1 VNYASATSNR
11 SHTEQFGPSRRCYW
25 DPEMLSSFTFLM
37 AGHGSPVCASMMLGD
52 AEYAREQLRLACTL
66 DDRMLQQVAVQMLS
80 GFSHD
85 ATERNVLV
93 EWAH

>member
-1 VNYASATSNR
+1 
-11 SHTEQFGPSRRCYW
+11 
-25 DPEMLSSFTFLM
+25 
-37 AGHGSPVCASMMLGD
+37 
-52 AEYAREQLRLACTL
+52 L